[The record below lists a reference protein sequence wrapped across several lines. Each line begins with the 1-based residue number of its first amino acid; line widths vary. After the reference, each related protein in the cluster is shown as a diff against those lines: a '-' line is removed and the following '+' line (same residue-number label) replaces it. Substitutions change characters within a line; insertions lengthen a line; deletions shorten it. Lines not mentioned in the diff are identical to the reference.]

1 MRREIIIRFAIL
13 ASVALTAFLILRSSS
28 LNVQPAPGKTNE
40 PCCQQKCSPPENNMI
55 WENFSRQ
62 FISIEASPV
71 SFLR

>member
-28 LNVQPAPGKTNE
+28 LKTRPAPGKVNE
-40 PCCQQKCSPPENNMI
+40 QCCQQKCSAPDDNMI

-62 FISIEASPV
+62 FISIEASPAA
-71 SFLR
+71 FLP